1 MARYDLHQQTFVL
14 SMAVNLASGEK
25 GSARD
30 IEKALKQKLQTLL
43 GTAAIKDLIGEWS
56 LVWGPAVWQHPFD
69 LRGYSDNAIAVFHN
83 AASDTTVC
91 AIAATNANSIFDWA
105 VEDFWVSDKVRWQ
118 YSPADGVPWLSAA
131 TNFGIGML
139 LTLRDPQTGAFL
151 PDYLNSEAST
161 GTSLIFAGHSLAGAL
176 SPSLAMLLYGTQSA
190 RQEWKQVLVYPTAGA
205 SPGNAAFARAF
216 AEQFPPQTTGSQ
228 PWQRW
233 NTLLWNRLD
242 VVPHAWCLDRMVKVP
257 TLYHSSKLVKA
268 ELIPIVAY
276 CLYTAGP
283 DYAGLSNLVLQGTQR
298 PGTIDDIMEFLK
310 EMGYQHVE
318 AYFPL
323 LGVPEIAPYAAVS
336 ASPSLQSLLAA
347 QGQAARNAAAVAASG
362 VQDSLKF

>member
-1 MARYDLHQQTFVL
+1 MAQYDLHQQTFVL

-30 IEKALKQKLQTLL
+30 IEKVLKQKLQTLL
-43 GTAAIKDLIGEWS
+43 TAAQIKDLIGEWS

-69 LRGYSDNAIAVFHN
+69 LRGYSDNAVAVFHN
-83 AASDTTVC
+83 ATSNTTVC

-118 YSPADGVPWLSAA
+118 YSPTEGVPWLSAA

-151 PDYLNSEAST
+151 PDYLKSGAST

-176 SPSLAMLLYGTQSA
+176 SPALAMVLYGTLSA
-190 RQEWKQVLVYPTAGA
+190 RQAWKQVLVYPTAGA
-205 SPGNAAFARAF
+205 SPGNSAFARAS
-216 AEQFPPQTTGSQ
+216 AEQFPPQATGSQ

-233 NTLLWNRLD
+233 NTLLWNQLD
-242 VVPHAWCLDRMVKVP
+242 VVPHAWGVDRMVKVP

-268 ELIPIVAY
+268 ELIPIVVY

-283 DYAGLSNLVLQGTQR
+283 DYAALSDLALQGTQR
-298 PGTIDDIMEFLK
+298 PGTIDSIMEFLT

-318 AYFPL
+318 AYFTL
-323 LGVPEIAPYAAVS
+323 LGVPEIAPYAAVLP
-336 ASPSLQSLLAA
+336 SPSLKSLLAA
-347 QGQAARNAAAVAASG
+347 QAQAVRNAAAVAASG
-362 VQDSLKF
+362 VRETLNL